1 MPTKKGERYYI
12 CESYRVPKL
21 DDKGLPLKDGDGKI
35 VYKNKIKWT
44 PSSKIKKLAEIELAK
59 YEEDKD
65 RGRIG
70 LDRKHTS
77 WQDIKRK
84 YLTYSQSFKAKTS
97 LALDKQ
103 VFHNIEEFYP
113 VISSINDLNIAFAEK
128 FLNWLKENKH
138 NAEATCKRKATTL
151 KNIGTKL
158 IEWNITQTNPLQKLK
173 IKNVLKEREI
183 KYWQKVEDIKK
194 VIDLTTGVWRTINYI
209 GFFIG
214 ARISEILNIKWS
226 DIDFINSKIRI
237 QSSGTFRT
245 KSRKFRIIIMPEKLK
260 EYLSALK
267 KERAQNNKIKIDNI
281 VVYTDG
287 TIPTM
292 SSASSYLRKRYK
304 QIGFKGYHAHCLRHT
319 FATHYLKVH
328 KDIYGLS
335 KILGHHSV
343 VVTEQYYGHLMPN
356 YFDSTMQHFNPFIEH
371 L

>member
-1 MPTKKGERYYI
+1 M
-12 CESYRVPKL
+12 
-21 DDKGLPLKDGDGKI
+21 
-35 VYKNKIKWT
+35 
-44 PSSKIKKLAEIELAK
+44 
-59 YEEDKD
+59 
-65 RGRIG
+65 
-70 LDRKHTS
+70 
-77 WQDIKRK
+77 
-84 YLTYSQSFKAKTS
+84 
-97 LALDKQ
+97 
-103 VFHNIEEFYP
+103 
-113 VISSINDLNIAFAEK
+113 
-128 FLNWLKENKH
+128 
-138 NAEATCKRKATTL
+138 
-151 KNIGTKL
+151 
-158 IEWNITQTNPLQKLK
+158 
-173 IKNVLKEREI
+173 
-183 KYWQKVEDIKK
+183 
-194 VIDLTTGVWRTINYI
+194 
-209 GFFIG
+209 G

-226 DIDFINSKIRI
+226 DIDFINGKIRI

-267 KERAQNNKIKIDNI
+267 KERAQNNKIKVDNI

-319 FATHYLKVH
+319 FAAHYLKVH